1 MRRISLKY
9 IIIFIISLSV
19 SAVYGEDHHK
29 HPSTKEKKPTVKK
42 AAESAKAKS
51 AEQTELSES
60 EKTSEIKKTAESIIS
75 KKTAEEDLP
84 SSEDK
89 SLQEKE
95 MNAEP
100 ADKTVHEHSD
110 SKDHNADSAPHSHG
124 KILGMPAGLMVPHIH
139 GSKEW
144 MIDYMYMS
152 MDMNEMYVGG
162 KAQDP
167 SKYLIGLQPNYSL
180 SVSTSSGVHNHTGTS
195 NASADASPLPSL
207 YTPVLN
213 TSPYRYMSV
222 PQKMKMEMTML
233 SVMKNITDKFS
244 VMIMIPYVNNSMK
257 MLSGNYES
265 SFMRVQGVG
274 DVSVT
279 GVFQFFRKDSHRIN
293 LQLGISLPT
302 GSIDEKN
309 LMPLMGESRSPYNM
323 QPGSGTYNTIPG
335 IAYLFSNGKW
345 NAGSFTQAVLRNA
358 KNSNGYRFGN
368 RYETSAWISYS
379 FWEWAAPILRVT
391 YSKWDNISGADSALD
406 YKMDPQ
412 NDPNLQGGRRMDVLA
427 GMNFTVP
434 SISEKLKAGLEFG
447 KPVYQHLNG
456 PQMGATSLFNFRLQ
470 YVF

>member
-1 MRRISLKY
+1 MKY
-9 IIIFIISLSV
+9 IIFYIICSFYFTAYSQ
-19 SAVYGEDHHK
+19 EHHK
-29 HPSTKEKKPTVKK
+29 HPVPKEKKTGAKKLSEPSAKKSEKNEQPESEKNSETNK
-42 AAESAKAKS
+42 AAES
-51 AEQTELSES
+51 QELKS
-60 EKTSEIKKTAESIIS
+60 EKTG
-75 KKTAEEDLP
+75 EDNVP
-84 SSEDK
+84 VSEDK
-89 SLQEKE
+89 SVPKKDIKTD
-95 MNAEP
+95 P
-100 ADKTVHEHSD
+100 ADQTEHHHSD
-110 SKDHNADSAPHSHG
+110 SKEHSHSQEPVSHSHG
-124 KILGMPAGLMVPHIH
+124 NVLGMPAGLMVPHIH

-180 SVSTSSGVHNHTGTS
+180 SVSTSSGVHNHSG
-195 NASADASPLPSL
+195 ASTASSDASPLPSL

-274 DVSVT
+274 DLSLT
-279 GVFQFFRKDSHRIN
+279 GVFHFFRKDSHRIN
-293 LQLGISLPT
+293 LQLGLSLPT

-335 IAYLFSNGKW
+335 IAYLFSSGKW
-345 NAGSFTQAVLRNA
+345 NAGSFAQAVLRNA

-368 RYETSAWISYS
+368 RYESSIWISYS

-412 NDPNLQGGRRMDVLA
+412 NDPNLQGGRRMDILA

-434 SISEKLKAGLEFG
+434 SVSEKLKAGLEFG

-456 PQMGATSLFNFRLQ
+456 PQVGATSLFNFRLQ
-470 YVF
+470 YMF

>member
-1 MRRISLKY
+1 MKY
-9 IIIFIISLSV
+9 IIFYIICSFCFTAYSQEL
-19 SAVYGEDHHK
+19 HK
-29 HPSTKEKKPTVKK
+29 HPVPKEKKRGAKK
-42 AAESAKAKS
+42 LSELSGKALEKNEQPESEKNSETNNAAES
-51 AEQTELSES
+51 QELKP
-60 EKTSEIKKTAESIIS
+60 EKTG
-75 KKTAEEDLP
+75 EDTVP
-84 SSEDK
+84 VSEDK
-89 SLQEKE
+89 SVPRKDIKTD
-95 MNAEP
+95 P
-100 ADKTVHEHSD
+100 ADQTEHHHSD
-110 SKDHNADSAPHSHG
+110 SKEHSHSQEPVSHSHG
-124 KILGMPAGLMVPHIH
+124 KVLGMPAGLMVPHIH

-180 SVSTSSGVHNHTGTS
+180 SVSGSSGVHNHSGTTS
-195 NASADASPLPSL
+195 SSSDASPLPSL
-207 YTPVLN
+207 YAPVLN
-213 TSPYRYMSV
+213 ASPYRYMSV

-257 MLSGNYES
+257 MLLGNYES

-293 LQLGISLPT
+293 LQFGISLPT

-345 NAGSFTQAVLRNA
+345 NAGSFTQVLLRNA

-368 RYETSAWISYS
+368 RYESSIWISYS

-412 NDPNLQGGRRMDVLA
+412 NDPNLQGGRRMDILA
-427 GMNFTVP
+427 GMNFTLP
-434 SISEKLKAGLEFG
+434 SVSEKLKAGLEFG

-456 PQMGATSLFNFRLQ
+456 PQMGATTLFNFRLQ
-470 YVF
+470 YMF

>member
-1 MRRISLKY
+1 MRY
-9 IIIFIISLSV
+9 IIIYIIFSV
-19 SAVYGEDHHK
+19 FFTLLGQDHYEHSA
-29 HPSTKEKKPTVKK
+29 SKEKKT
-42 AAESAKAKS
+42 SAKKPADPAKKV
-51 AEQTELSES
+51 S
-60 EKTSEIKKTAESIIS
+60 EKNEQSDSKKNSEIKRAQENQDILLTKAD
-75 KKTAEEDLP
+75 EETVPL
-84 SSEDK
+84 SEGK
-89 SLQEKE
+89 PMQEKE
-95 MNAEP
+95 MNRVP
-100 ADKTVHEHSD
+100 TDKTEHEHSD
-110 SKDHNADSAPHSHG
+110 SKDHHHNEDSSSHSHG

-139 GSKEW
+139 GSREW

-180 SVSTSSGVHNHTGTS
+180 SVSGASGTHNHSGTS
-195 NASADASPLPSL
+195 AASSDASPLPSL

-213 TSPYRYMSV
+213 ASPYRYMSV

-257 MLSGNYES
+257 MVSGNYES

-293 LQLGISLPT
+293 LQLGISMPT

-368 RYETSAWISYS
+368 RYESSFWISYS
-379 FWEWAAPILRVT
+379 FWEWAAPLLRIT

-412 NDPNLQGGRRMDVLA
+412 NDPSLQGGRRMDVLA
-427 GMNFTVP
+427 GVNFTVP

-470 YVF
+470 VMF